1 MKPPAL
7 LNADIAGF
15 YANDLF
21 GLSGAGLRMSCCIN
35 RSRLGILFCLTQWPR
50 CGPGVEI
57 ASVWLCRC

>member
-21 GLSGAGLRMSCCIN
+21 GLSGAGLRTSCCIN
-35 RSRLGILFCLTQWPR
+35 RSRLDILFCLTQWPR
-50 CGPGVEI
+50 
-57 ASVWLCRC
+57 